1 MNKIMKSFILT
12 LREVTLLLSFIAT
25 CLAGCTDNVTVIDF
39 YGDICSYENL
49 LHAAE
54 GYGCSQEQLFGFLGV
69 SDLAEAITM
78 VNGLCPGESSLEKF
92 KWADI
97 SNRGH
102 QFRQEFLNGG
112 SELNNAVNP
121 DMSRIKWVED
131 NVLHKR
137 AITFPRGLGENVNF
151 CHEQTV
157 MCCWTADSSD
167 SGEGTCTDSAGCQDG
182 EPKDNTDVC
191 YVDIENNPFASHTPS
206 GFAVYPD
213 NKEGSANCMGF
224 TWTNEKDNL
233 SNLYKGN
240 LLFEVAMRYGLKE
253 NGYTRSVPHAPM
265 CACVEQMP
273 VVSNADCRD
282 VDSPTK
288 AWYFTSH
295 LHSDFSKIMYDGLR
309 LNFNDCDGKDLAT
322 HYEIIHS
329 KTISNPIQGGCS
341 SAENK
346 FIKEKGYSRQKHPV
360 KWVLVAGKGAYGDPT
375 LSEQFFDGDTRHSS
389 MTREEFEELWAR
401 SERILLRQCRD
412 CSPLHKE
419 IYYKR
424 LNETSLPSNVD
435 ILYDVKEH
443 WQEYE
448 NNKWGENFD
457 LYSSYSNAIN
467 ENNPWKFTK
476 LDKAVPMGLGF
487 DSGPFRATEDQWN
500 VWDTPYYNSGNGNT
514 YFGQRSVGFY
524 VAINPNY
531 GQPTNSPT
539 PEPTSQPTSS
549 PTSSPTRAVVSLVG
563 NTPLQIERNLQLGVV
578 NNPSSE
584 FIISFTLRPLGMI
597 GSFSSIIR
605 FSKNT
610 NSNLGDR
617 NPALFFYPNSYSIL
631 FTYWIGDEQKTA
643 SLHGLN
649 ANQDFDV
656 KIEAIGN
663 YVNLYINGG
672 QQESIYVPLS
682 YRLEQDLPLQVYAGD
697 NFYDPANAKISNLV
711 CILL

>member
-54 GYGCSQEQLFGFLGV
+54 GYGCSQEQLFEFLGV
-69 SDLAEAITM
+69 YDLAEAISV
-78 VNGLCPGESSLEKF
+78 VNGLCPGESSLEEF
-92 KWADI
+92 KWANIDH
-97 SNRGH
+97 RGH

-112 SELNNAVNP
+112 SEWNNAFNP
-121 DMSRIKWVED
+121 DMSRIQWIED

-137 AITFPRGLGENVNF
+137 AITFPRGLGDNVNF
-151 CHEQTV
+151 CREQSV

-167 SGEGTCTDSAGCQDG
+167 SGEGTCTNSAGCQDG
-182 EPKDNTDVC
+182 EPKDNTDIC

-224 TWTNEKDNL
+224 TWTNGEDDF

-240 LLFEVAMRYGLKE
+240 LLFEVAMKYGLKE

-322 HYEIIHS
+322 HYETIHS
-329 KTISNPIQGGCS
+329 KAISNPVKGGCS
-341 SAENK
+341 NAEK
-346 FIKEKGYSRQKHPV
+346 EFIKEKGYSRQNIPV
-360 KWVLVAGKGAYGDPT
+360 EWVLVAGKGAYGDLT
-375 LSEQFFDGDTRHSS
+375 LSEQIFDGDTRHSS

-401 SERILLRQCRD
+401 SERILLRRCRD
-412 CSPLHKE
+412 CSPFHKE

-467 ENNPWKFTK
+467 EKYPWKVTK
-476 LDKAVPMGLGF
+476 LDMAVPMGLGL
-487 DSGPFRATEDQWN
+487 DSGPYSAKDNQWN
-500 VWDTPYYNSGNGNT
+500 VWDTPYYNSVNGNT
-514 YFGQRSVGFY
+514 YFGQRSIGFY
-524 VAINPNY
+524 VAINPYY
-531 GQPTNSPT
+531 GQPTKSPT
-539 PEPTSQPTSS
+539 PEPTAYPTTNS
-549 PTSSPTRAVVSLVG
+549 PTAPPAVTVVSSASVTLIQQFSNSPCTYGVSFG
-563 NTPLQIERNLQLGVV
+563 IENDYSMWV
-578 NNPSSE
+578 NNGCRGKFNCNGNEIDCASNN
-584 FIISFTLRPLGMI
+584 FAFTNCL
-597 GSFSSIIR
+597 
-605 FSKNT
+605 
-610 NSNLGDR
+610 
-617 NPALFFYPNSYSIL
+617 
-631 FTYWIGDEQKTA
+631 
-643 SLHGLN
+643 
-649 ANQDFDV
+649 
-656 KIEAIGN
+656 
-663 YVNLYINGG
+663 
-672 QQESIYVPLS
+672 
-682 YRLEQDLPLQVYAGD
+682 
-697 NFYDPANAKISNLV
+697 
-711 CILL
+711 C